1 MSRAAVSGALQTYEK
16 DVVVATELQS
26 AYDHCQRIA
35 KRDARNFYYAFRA
48 LPAPKRRAIYAV
60 YAFCRACDDI
70 ADGDLAL
77 PDKRREFA
85 QIRRR
90 LAAPASD
97 AASPVFV
104 ALRHATDAYRIPP
117 DYYEQILQ
125 GVELDLT
132 QNRFADFQELRD
144 YCYKVA
150 SVVGLVCIRI
160 FGYRDPQ
167 AEDYAVDMGIAMQLT
182 NILRDIKEDAARDRI
197 YLPQDEMRRYNY
209 TESELKR
216 GEITEGFAALMQHQT
231 ARARE
236 YFRSSRNLFPLMS
249 PDARACPQVMH
260 ATYATILDRIQLSGY
275 DVFQRRIGVSFP
287 AKLLLLTRLW
297 AGSLLPMLLRPAARE

>member
-1 MSRAAVSGALQTYEK
+1 MQTCEK
-16 DVVVATELQS
+16 DAVVATELQS

-35 KRDARNFYYAFRA
+35 KLNARNFYYAFRA

-60 YAFCRACDDI
+60 YSFCRVCDDI
-70 ADGDLAL
+70 ADGDLPL

-85 QIRRR
+85 RIRRR

-97 AASPVFV
+97 DANPIFV

-117 DYYEQILQ
+117 GYYEQILQ

-160 FGYRDPQ
+160 FGYRDPR

-182 NILRDIKEDAARDRI
+182 NILRDIKEDAVRDRI

-216 GEITEGFAALMQHQT
+216 GEITEGFITLMQHQT
-231 ARARE
+231 SRARE
-236 YFRSSRNLFPLMS
+236 YFRSSRDLFPLMS
-249 PDARACPQVMH
+249 PDARACPQTMH
-260 ATYATILDRIQLSGY
+260 ATYAAILDRIQLSGY
-275 DVFQRRIGVSFP
+275 DVFQRRIGISAP

-297 AGSLLPMLLRPAARE
+297 AGSLLPTLLRPAARK